1 MPDASL
7 PGSWA
12 GSWAGSWPD
21 PWLIVVL
28 IAGAASTYVWRA
40 LGVALSGRIDPTGPV
55 FEWVGCVAYAL
66 LAALIARMIVMPVG
80 PLEATD
86 LGARLISAAIAV
98 AAFFLA
104 RKNIFFGVIVG
115 TLAFVGFTMAG
126 VRLF

>member
-1 MPDASL
+1 MPDL
-7 PGSWA
+7 WI
-12 GSWAGSWPD
+12 
-21 PWLIVVL
+21 IVVL

-104 RKNIFFGVIVG
+104 RKNIFFGVTAG
-115 TLAFVGFTMAG
+115 TMALIGFTMAG
-126 VRLF
+126 IRLF